1 MNEKRGFGNCSELLY
16 FKKGL
21 KMFKAL
27 KDFAWCIDFNKVEF
41 CKDEEFGIEKV
52 KHKEIAE
59 EMIAHKYAEEISSGS
74 NSGEG
79 KKTLQE
85 MTKVELAAFAESEF
99 GVVLSGNKSEMI
111 EQIEKLAE
119 ENANGGDVE

>member
-1 MNEKRGFGNCSELLY
+1 
-16 FKKGL
+16 
-21 KMFKAL
+21 MFKAL

-74 NSGEG
+74 NDLSNASSNS
-79 KKTLQE
+79 TIRLRC
-85 MTKVELAAFAESEF
+85 LNESQF
-99 GVVLSGNKSEMI
+99 SIFSFPT
-111 EQIEKLAE
+111 
-119 ENANGGDVE
+119 

>member
-1 MNEKRGFGNCSELLY
+1 MY
-16 FKKGL
+16 
-21 KMFKAL
+21 KAL
-27 KDFAWCIDFNKVEF
+27 KDFAWCIDFGKVEF
-41 CKDEEFGIEKV
+41 RKDEEFGIEKV

-59 EMIAHKYAEEISSGS
+59 EMIANKYAEEISSGS

-85 MTKVELAAFAESEF
+85 MTKVELVAFAESEF

-111 EQIEKLAE
+111 ERIEKLAE
-119 ENANGGDVE
+119 EAEENANGDDVE

>member
-1 MNEKRGFGNCSELLY
+1 MPEPLY
-16 FKKGL
+16 FKKGVM
-21 KMFKAL
+21 MFKAL
-27 KDFAWCIDFNKVEF
+27 KDFAWCIDFDKVEF

-119 ENANGGDVE
+119 KAEEAEENANGDDVE

>member
-1 MNEKRGFGNCSELLY
+1 
-16 FKKGL
+16 
-21 KMFKAL
+21 MFKAL

-119 ENANGGDVE
+119 KAEEAEENANGGDVE

>member
-1 MNEKRGFGNCSELLY
+1 MPEPLY
-16 FKKGL
+16 FKKGVM
-21 KMFKAL
+21 MFKAL
-27 KDFAWCIDFNKVEF
+27 KDFAWCIDFDKVEF
-41 CKDEEFGIEKV
+41 RKDEEFGIEKV

-59 EMIAHKYAEEISSGS
+59 EMIAHKYVEEISSGS

-119 ENANGGDVE
+119 KAEEAEENANCDDVE